1 MTVLAAAVFGVLALS
16 PVWLAWWVRRHPRP
30 LRKPGAA
37 WVGLSVTIAT
47 CWLGVMGFYLFFVR
61 TDTASGGHP
70 LAAIITLVV
79 LALAVVL
86 GITGSTILWRAE
98 RSARTRNAALGLATG
113 RRWWP
118 NWLAL
123 LGCVILAPALVVIAG
138 VALTAIVDSASATP
152 LTTDQVNSYMFP
164 TIAFTLE
171 YVRGGCLGRL
181 SAVRGVARQS
191 PVVAGGLAWKVTPDR
206 DGSFRPL
213 IEMCSRTCRCVK
225 VCRRNH
231 PDEPTAHG
239 RVVWTKRFG

>member
-1 MTVLAAAVFGVLALS
+1 MTVLAAALFGVLALS

-47 CWLGVMGFYLFFVR
+47 CWLGVLGFYLFFVR

-98 RSARTRNAALGLATG
+98 RSAQTRNAALGLATG

-118 NWLAL
+118 NWLEH
-123 LGCVILAPALVVIAG
+123 V
-138 VALTAIVDSASATP
+138 
-152 LTTDQVNSYMFP
+152 SYMASP
-164 TIAFTLE
+164 GDAGAE
-171 YVRGGCLGRL
+171 DGSG
-181 SAVRGVARQS
+181 AVDDGEF
-191 PVVAGGLAWKVTPDR
+191 VVAGGQGA
-206 DGSFRPL
+206 PL
-213 IEMCSRTCRCVK
+213 FE
-225 VCRRNH
+225 
-231 PDEPTAHG
+231 
-239 RVVWTKRFG
+239 

>member
-1 MTVLAAAVFGVLALS
+1 MTVIAAAFFGVLALS

-98 RSARTRNAALGLATG
+98 RSAQTRNAALGLATG

-123 LGCVILAPALVVIAG
+123 LGCVILAPALVMIAG

-152 LTTDQVNSYMFP
+152 LTTDQVNSYTFP
-164 TIAFTLE
+164 TIAIAGIVMIAGLVYF
-171 YVRGGCLGRL
+171 YVL
-181 SAVRGVARQS
+181 
-191 PVVAGGLAWKVTPDR
+191 R
-206 DGSFRPL
+206 DGL
-213 IEMCSRTCRCVK
+213 KSREAERL
-225 VCRRNH
+225 RRWNQDYLDNRQGDDQ
-231 PDEPTAHG
+231 PEPG
-239 RVVWTKRFG
+239 